1 MCANTAASQGLL
13 FDAKTGDK
21 VGVLEGHT
29 GAIFACSWSPDGTK
43 IMTSSADKTVR
54 VWDIATQANTT
65 YGQTG
70 RVAGRTNT
78 RAWARAGLANM
89 GAWDMGRGLGR
100 ASGARAGLANVG
112 AWARCPRALRQSAL
126 SLPPPSLAPSP
137 LP

>member
-1 MCANTAASQGLL
+1 MRANAAASQGLL

-65 YGQTG
+65 YEQTG
-70 RVAGRTNT
+70 RVAGRV
-78 RAWARAGLANM
+78 NM
-89 GAWDMGRGLGR
+89 RAWDMGRGLGR